1 MGIVDFFPQNI
12 PDVIQHSL
20 ALEQFFR
27 LIFYYKTLLRMLIV
41 SIWLQLHQVK
51 KLKKKACF
59 EPKISRRIY

>member
-1 MGIVDFFPQNI
+1 MGIVDFFSQNI

-41 SIWLQLHQVK
+41 SIWLQ
-51 KLKKKACF
+51 
-59 EPKISRRIY
+59 